1 MKKTPLVSLGAALL
15 LAGSISAAAAKAD
28 KSFLI
33 DAIQGNLGEISVGQL
48 AQEKGGSNG
57 VRNFGQML
65 VKDHT
70 DNNDKAKSLARSEGI
85 AVPSEPK
92 PEAKALHDK
101 LSKLSGEAFDKEFSA
116 AMVKDHKKDIKKF
129 EGEAKGNDD
138 LAKFAQQTL
147 PTLKHHLETAQS
159 LTQGKSASR

>member
-1 MKKTPLVSLGAALL
+1 
-15 LAGSISAAAAKAD
+15 
-28 KSFLI
+28 
-33 DAIQGNLGEISVGQL
+33 
-48 AQEKGGSNG
+48 

-70 DNNDKAKSLARSEGI
+70 DNNDKAKSLAQSEGV

-116 AMVKDHKKDIKKF
+116 AMVKDHKKDIKRF
-129 EGEAKGNDD
+129 EAEAKGNDD